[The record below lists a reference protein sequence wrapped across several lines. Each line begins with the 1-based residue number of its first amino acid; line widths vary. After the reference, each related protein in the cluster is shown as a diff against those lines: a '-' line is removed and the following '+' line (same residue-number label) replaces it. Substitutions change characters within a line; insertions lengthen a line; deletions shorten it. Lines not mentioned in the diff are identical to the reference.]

1 MSTLIIGLALFLGIH
16 VLPMFPGVRD
26 RAVGTL
32 GEGPYKAV
40 FSLASLGGLVL
51 IVWGMSMA
59 EFVAVYDPPSW
70 GRHVTML
77 LVLLAF
83 ICLVSFHMKGR
94 IRQILRHPFLTAIIL
109 WGVGHLLANGDLAS
123 ILLFGGFIVY
133 SIVDI
138 LAVNARKPAPAFAVV
153 PVHDLIAVVVGTVLY
168 GGVLYFHGALFGV
181 PVLT

>member
-1 MSTLIIGLALFLGIH
+1 MSVLIIGLAVFLGIH
-16 VLPMFPGVRD
+16 VLPMFPGIRD
-26 RAVGTL
+26 RAVGSY

-70 GRHVTML
+70 GRHATML

-83 ICLVSFHMKGR
+83 ICLVAFHMKGR

-138 LAVNARKPAPAFAVV
+138 LTVNARKPAPAFAVV
-153 PVHDLIAVVVGTVLY
+153 PVHDLIAVAVGTVLY